1 MRVPPPAGGEIT
13 VDVTFSTVGT
23 THLRY
28 HRWATER
35 VLDEINA
42 MPAEQLAKDLK
53 GSFPSIYDTLAH
65 IYQADAIWWDRL
77 SGRVTGTRDDY
88 PAPGCTWELKEAW
101 MTLHDKMIDWAM
113 GLSDEDWLRQ
123 MSYKTLSGMSMVTPV
138 WEMVLHV
145 VNHGSY
151 HRGQVTTMIRQL
163 GSKPVNLDL
172 IGFYREHYGARS

>member
-1 MRVPPPAGGEIT
+1 M
-13 VDVTFSTVGT
+13 TFSIIGT

-28 HRWATER
+28 NRWATER

-42 MPAEQLAKDLK
+42 MPAELLVKDLK
-53 GSFPSIYDTLAH
+53 GSFPSIYETMAH
-65 IYQADAIWWDRL
+65 LYQADSIWWDRL
-77 SGRVTGTRDDY
+77 SGRPSGTLADY

-101 MTLHDKMIDWAM
+101 MALHYKMIDWAS
-113 GLSDEDWLRQ
+113 GLTDDDWTRQ
-123 MSYKTLSGMSMVTPV
+123 MSYKTLAGMPMLTPL

-145 VNHGSY
+145 VNHGSH

-172 IGFYREHYGARS
+172 LAFYRERYGQQ